1 MKVGLMMPIGE
12 RDDRTIAS
20 WSELREL
27 AEHAEAGGLDALWLP
42 DHLLFR
48 REDGRDGVT
57 RGLHEAWTTLTA
69 LAVATSRVEIG
80 PLVLA
85 MPFRNPALLA
95 KMAVELDEVS
105 GGRLTLG
112 VGCGWH
118 RPEFEAFGFPFDH
131 RVSRFAEAMQILVPL
146 LRTGRASFVGRYH
159 RAVDAELRPTGPRP
173 GRIQLLIAG
182 KGPRM
187 LSLVARYADAWNAAW
202 YGPLADS
209 AELEERL
216 ARLDRALRAEGRDPA
231 TLDVTVGLF
240 VHFPDLPGTEQA
252 PATAIRGEVE
262 DVAAELAK
270 YAERGIKQVI
280 VHIWP
285 RTPAA
290 VDRLAA
296 AAQLAREREAVRP
309 S

>member
-1 MKVGLMMPIGE
+1 MKVSLMMPIGE
-12 RDDRTIAS
+12 REDGTIAS
-20 WSELREL
+20 WPDLREL
-27 AEHAEAGGLDALWLP
+27 AEHAEGGGLDALWLP

-48 REDGRDGVT
+48 RDGGRDGVT
-57 RGLHEAWTTLTA
+57 RGLHEAWTLLTA
-69 LAVATSRVEIG
+69 LAVATSRVELG

-131 RVSRFAEAMQILVPL
+131 RVSRFAEALQILVPL
-146 LRTGRASFVGRYH
+146 LRTGRASFIGRYH
-159 RAVDAELRPTGPRP
+159 VAVDAELRPAGPRP
-173 GRIQLLIAG
+173 GRIPLLIAG

-202 YGPLADS
+202 YGPLEES
-209 AELEERL
+209 PELEERL
-216 ARLDRALRAEGRDPA
+216 AALDLALRGEGRDPA
-231 TLDVTVGLF
+231 SIDRTVGLF
-240 VHFPDLPGTEQA
+240 VHFPALPGSEQA

-262 DVAAELAK
+262 DVAAELAR

-285 RTPAA
+285 RSPAA
-290 VDRLAA
+290 VDRLARA
-296 AAQLAREREAVRP
+296 ANLARERQAVP
-309 S
+309 G